1 MQRSNYFYAL
11 ITSSLLFFASPYTL
25 AGVNVFDLPVLHPA
39 IPLLDEAGEHV
50 MNSNKPY
57 SSRMSCGNGE
67 GGGCHDIDKISKA
80 YHFEMG
86 RDESDDDYGKKI
98 AEATDSTT
106 IKAPSNY
113 SLVSP
118 GYFGGFNCGY
128 NPGQLNNP
136 QWLSKKR
143 NSSEHEFLDYGA
155 PGLIKNC
162 AQCHNGGGFA
172 EKDRNGLRYDQVK
185 DTDISLYDGDYYDW
199 LKGDGSNTGG
209 TVLSKW
215 DWQKSGV
222 IEPDCMICHTD
233 FTKLT
238 KPISAWDTVRT
249 QSFINNGF
257 FRFAN
262 SAIFAYLN
270 VAPNTANGK
279 TLLAIPGGVDSTG
292 QPLLKWDAS
301 AFDSN
306 GKIKIPM
313 LRFPG
318 NENCMVCHKTSHDR
332 RGFYG
337 FGDISLSK
345 TDTAGNPIESYPN
358 DIHKGKLWPTKGP
371 NTRYIENCN
380 SCHSKQYYKETFR
393 NIDLDADHN
402 FLTGNSEEDVRK
414 DLNFKPGAL
423 SCEYCHNGSY
433 SNYNGAKNPAL
444 PSGYTDIRDAHRE
457 LWITRGDMVG
467 VNSRLSQNNLVDDHF
482 LKVACQTCH
491 IIRLK
496 AAGADLDIRYR
507 RRKGEDGRVKDMAYK
522 PSTRQYWKDKSNN
535 LVVSRKDYLT
545 ANKGIEALPQTYSDF
560 IALKTALDNLLKT
573 KGYANADAQLI
584 LTESNEYLLSHNT
597 RSAKAVMICDD
608 CHERNSDG
616 KVDNEVIKELGSDNI
631 SVVSQ
636 LVDTTAYAR
645 LIKEGVVKLEMPYF
659 ELSKT
664 GAVVENAKNVRNKT
678 EDNPFTSVLMLN
690 YQEIVTGEFREL
702 GKGDALAALNISSQ
716 TDVAGF
722 SAISAKMAA
731 KMFVFNSVIAG
742 KKASRLA
749 VMLNDT
755 SASKTL
761 VPNYRLEGILRDW
774 SQFSLKPPRKKF
786 KKQSLKVTQGRVVSP
801 LVSFNLQDRLRNPA
815 ESIGDNK
822 FIIKLPYS
830 GPVTKTRKIGLF
842 ATHTINGIQIA
853 PLTSLSAEIL
863 SVKSSPDAGYVVAMV
878 DRLPEKIVAVFLANP
893 GN

>member
-1 MQRSNYFYAL
+1 MQRSNYFYLL
-11 ITSSLLFFASPYTL
+11 IISSLLFFASPYAV

-98 AEATDSTT
+98 AEANDSTLF
-106 IKAPSNY
+106 KAPTNH

-128 NPGQLNNP
+128 NPGQVNNP
-136 QWLSKKR
+136 QWLAKKR

-172 EKDRNGLRYDQVK
+172 EKDRNGLRYDL
-185 DTDISLYDGDYYDW
+185 TPEADIKNYDGDYYDW
-199 LKGDGSNTGG
+199 LKGDGSNASG

-233 FTKLT
+233 FTKMT

-270 VAPNTANGK
+270 VAPDSPAGK
-279 TLLAIPGGVDSTG
+279 TLLSIPGDQDSNG
-292 QPLLKWDAS
+292 LPVLKWDAS

-306 GKIKIPM
+306 GKIQIPM

-318 NENCMVCHKTSHDR
+318 SENCMVCHKTSHDR

-337 FGDISLSK
+337 FGPESLTK
-345 TDTAGNPIESYPN
+345 QDANGVLHEEFAN

-371 NTRYIENCN
+371 NSRYIENCN

-402 FLTGNSEEDVRK
+402 FLMGNSEEDVRK
-414 DLNFKPGAL
+414 DLNYKPSAL

-433 SNYNGAKNPAL
+433 ENFKGAENPAL
-444 PSGYTDIRDAHRE
+444 PSGFNNILDAHRE
-457 LWITRGDMVG
+457 LWIQRGDMKG
-467 VNSRLSQNNLVDDHF
+467 YPTNSLDRTV
-482 LKVACQTCH
+482 KVHLNEISCQTCH

-496 AAGADLDIRYR
+496 AAGADLNIRYR
-507 RRKGEDGRVKDMAYK
+507 NRKAEDNNAKEMPYK
-522 PSTRQYWKDKSNN
+522 PSTRQYWKDKTNN
-535 LVVSRKDYLT
+535 RVVSRKDYLT
-545 ANKGIEALPQTYSDF
+545 ANKGVEALPQTYSDF

-573 KGYANADAQLI
+573 KGYANANVQLI
-584 LTESNEYLLSHNT
+584 LTESNEYLISHNS
-597 RSAKAVMICDD
+597 RSAIAAMPCDD
-608 CHERNSDG
+608 CHARNDDD
-616 KVDNEVIKELGSDNI
+616 KVLAPIKPEGVIGVKNV

-636 LVDTTAYAR
+636 LTDNKAYAK
-645 LIKEGVVKLEMPYF
+645 LVKEGVVKLEMPYF
-659 ELSKT
+659 ELAST
-664 GAVVENAKNVRNKT
+664 GAVVENIDNVLHETTLNQ
-678 EDNPFTSVLMLN
+678 FTSVLMLN
-690 YQEIVTGEFREL
+690 NQDIVTGEFREM
-702 GKGDALAALNISSQ
+702 GKGDALAAINLSTQS
-716 TDVAGF
+716 DGPGF
-722 SAISAKMAA
+722 SAISEKMAT
-731 KMFVFNSVIAG
+731 KVFVFNSVITG
-742 KKASRLA
+742 KLTSRLA
-749 VMLNDT
+749 VMLDDT
-755 SASKTL
+755 SNTL
-761 VPNYRLEGILRDW
+761 VPNYRLEATARDW
-774 SQFSLKPPRKKF
+774 TKFSLKPPGRNF
-786 KKQSLKVTQGRVVSP
+786 KKQPLAVAQGRVSSP
-801 LVSFNLQDRLRNPA
+801 LFSFNLQDQLRNKT
-815 ESIGDNK
+815 ETLVGNK
-822 FIIKLPYS
+822 FIVKLPYS
-830 GPVTKTRKIGLF
+830 GFATKTRRIDLF
-842 ATHTINGIQIA
+842 ATRTVNGIQIA
-853 PLTSLSAEIL
+853 PLTSMRANIL
-863 SVKSSPDAGYVVAMV
+863 RVKPGSQGYVLAVL
-878 DRLPEKIVAVFLANP
+878 DRLPEKLVVVDLTNP
-893 GN
+893 RNQ